1 MDVQFNSITM
11 KKFLFLTA
19 FICLASLGY
28 SQLYIGGGVGNSFY
42 NQNIT
47 DINGESFKV
56 KDNSLGW
63 RAYAGFGAGFLSLEG
78 GYRDLGT
85 VTDEVSGISV
95 ESSVNGW
102 DVAGRGKIKIGP
114 LYGSAKAGAFFYS
127 NDISWTNYSQST
139 NETSFMWG
147 VGAGLALSSLNLGL
161 SWESL
166 NLNND
171 NTLSQLMLDVSFTL
185 GGNK

>member
-1 MDVQFNSITM
+1 MNPQFKSSTM
-11 KKFLFLTA
+11 KKFLFLMA
-19 FICLASLGY
+19 FVCAASIGY

-42 NQNIT
+42 NQSIS
-47 DINGESFKV
+47 DLNGESFKI

-63 RAYAGFGAGFLSLEG
+63 RAYAGFGAGFISLEG
-78 GYRDLGT
+78 GYRSMGT
-85 VTDEVSGISV
+85 VTDEVSGVSV
-95 ESSVNGW
+95 ESSVDGW
-102 DVAGRGKIKIGP
+102 DVAARGKIKIGP
-114 LYGSAKAGAFFYS
+114 LYGYGKAGAFFYS
-127 NDISWTNYSQST
+127 NDISWTNYSSST

-147 VGAGLALSSLNLGL
+147 VGAGLSLSKLNLGL

-185 GGNK
+185 GSSD